1 MRRSDGNDPLDAR
14 RPALPKVCPRDQAS
28 HAVAHEED
36 AGGACGSTYRLDLRA
51 ELLGKVLDVAV
62 RRAIVEGVDHIDTMP
77 RELAPHGKPNA
88 IVDQYAMHQNNG
100 QLPRSREGI
109 VYHQPMQCHQRP
121 GYRDR

>member
-1 MRRSDGNDPLDAR
+1 MTSSITRGSFSSALCPTPTSATFSAQGSSPLA
-14 RPALPKVCPRDQAS
+14 C
-28 HAVAHEED
+28 
-36 AGGACGSTYRLDLRA
+36 GACGSTYRLDLRA

-109 VYHQPMQCHQRP
+109 MYHQPMQCHQ
-121 GYRDR
+121 